1 MKTIISIAFALVSVS
16 TFAQSSN
23 QQQLDPH
30 LNAVLTLNADLV
42 ETEKHSD
49 GFTSYKIYGYV
60 LIQNFL
66 DTMQENYPR
75 ITIVSETPKMF
86 LFTDTTDKIGV
97 ATILETPYHA
107 YDMLEIIYE
116 NN

>member
-30 LNAVLTLNADLV
+30 LNAVLTLNKFSV

-49 GFTSYKIYGYV
+49 GYISYKVYGYV
-60 LIQNFL
+60 LIDNL
-66 DTMQENYPR
+66 LSTMQEEYPR
-75 ITIVSETPKMF
+75 FVMISDAPKMF
-86 LFTDTTDKIGV
+86 LFTDTTKRIGV

-107 YDMLEIIYE
+107 DDMLEIIYE
-116 NN
+116 DE